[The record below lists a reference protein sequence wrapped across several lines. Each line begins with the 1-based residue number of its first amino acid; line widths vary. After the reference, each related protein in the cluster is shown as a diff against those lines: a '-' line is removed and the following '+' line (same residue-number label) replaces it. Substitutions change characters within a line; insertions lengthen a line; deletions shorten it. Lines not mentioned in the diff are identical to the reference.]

1 MILEQQTKGD
11 VETNQLDWLLVLLA
25 VFAWALLLFAFSDM

>member
-1 MILEQQTKGD
+1 MIVEQQPNGG
-11 VETNQLDWLLVLLA
+11 VEANQLDWLLVLLA

>member
-1 MILEQQTKGD
+1 MILEQQPNGN
-11 VETNQLDWLLVLLA
+11 VETNQLDWLLVLSA